1 VKRLLLNPTA
11 LIALLLL
18 GGCAPPPPPPPLPG
32 PAALPDTSGVER
44 AVFLLGDAGDAR
56 AETSPV
62 LARLRADVEGWSARL
77 PHDSAVAVLVLGDN
91 VYPTGLHA
99 PDEPPFARDT
109 AVLMDQVRLVGGPQ
123 ARAHAAD
130 EYFVAGNHDWGLKAA
145 TLGLERLRRQE
156 AFLDLARLRTGARVR
171 LVPEAGTGG
180 PFVLDWG
187 THARFLLLDTAWWLV
202 ASNAGERKSVLAGI
216 DSAMAAADG
225 QAVFLVSHH
234 PFKSAGSHGGNFSF
248 WRTLGA
254 QYLLSRSGALV
265 QNLNSAPYEELEQ
278 GLISIFARRGPPLAS
293 LAGHEH
299 TLQVI
304 EATEPTVPRFMLI
317 SGSGSKNSRL
327 GTAPGLRLGLTAPG
341 YMRLLLERDGGVVL
355 TVEAAPPEFLACP
368 AAEPERG
375 RCMSDGVA
383 AFRTV
388 YARRLR

>member
-1 VKRLLLNPTA
+1 
-11 LIALLLL
+11 
-18 GGCAPPPPPPPLPG
+18 
-32 PAALPDTSGVER
+32 
-44 AVFLLGDAGDAR
+44 
-56 AETSPV
+56 
-62 LARLRADVEGWSARL
+62 
-77 PHDSAVAVLVLGDN
+77 
-91 VYPTGLHA
+91 
-99 PDEPPFARDT
+99 
-109 AVLMDQVRLVGGPQ
+109 MGGPQ
-123 ARAHAAD
+123 ARTHGAA

-145 TLGLERLRRQE
+145 VQGLERVRRQE
-156 AFLDLARLRTGARVR
+156 AFLDSVRLRTGARVR

-187 THARFLLLDTAWWLV
+187 AHARFLLLDTAWWLV
-202 ASNAGERKSVLAGI
+202 ASSATERKNVLAGI
-216 DSAMAAADG
+216 DSAMVTADG
-225 QAVFLVSHH
+225 RAVFLVSHH

-278 GLISIFARRGPPLAS
+278 GLGSIFARRGAPLAS

-304 EATEPTVPRFMLI
+304 EATQPTDPRFMLV
-317 SGSGSKNSRL
+317 SGSGSKNSRV

-368 AAEPERG
+368 AGEPQRV
-375 RCMSDGVA
+375 RCMSEGVA